1 MVHRAIDPPAAQPPE
16 PADRPGPQETPEAL
30 ETPRER
36 RKLATRRAIQV
47 AALKLALERGL
58 ENLTVQAISD
68 AADIAPRTFFTY
80 FSSKDQA
87 LAVELP
93 WKGELLRSFLLARPP
108 QEPPLR
114 ALRCVFSDVGAQL
127 TERWAETKLWRE
139 LVRRYP
145 ELSRGAP
152 GSEEDVVR
160 SLVLAVADRIG
171 TDPEKDPYPAVLV
184 GAAVAAGRV
193 AVERWCVHADET
205 DPPSLD
211 PFLDEAFDILE
222 HGL

>member
-1 MVHRAIDPPAAQPPE
+1 MHRAVSSPAE
-16 PADRPGPQETPEAL
+16 PARQPDLPGRGPVPEAA

-47 AALKLALERGL
+47 AALRLALERGL
-58 ENLTVQAISD
+58 DNLTVQAISD
-68 AADIAPRTFFTY
+68 EADIAPRTFFTY

-87 LAVELP
+87 IAVELP

-108 QEPPLR
+108 EETPLR
-114 ALRCVFSDVGAQL
+114 ALREVFSQVGAQL
-127 TERWAETKLWRE
+127 TEHWEETKLWRE

-152 GSEEDVVR
+152 GTEDDVVR
-160 SLVLAVADRIG
+160 SLVQAVADRIG
-171 TDPEKDPYPAVLV
+171 TDPATDPYPAVLV
-184 GAAVAAGRV
+184 RAAVAVGRV

-211 PFLDEAFDILE
+211 PFLHEAFDILE
-222 HGL
+222 RGL